1 MKYMHQ
7 VLLLAAAQWKFFRP
21 ALQHFSV
28 TQPFHIN
35 LLQYIM
41 EIFSFNPMEGRVQQ
55 CSETNFNPT
64 IAVHLTVNQYHRLH
78 TDGV

>member
-1 MKYMHQ
+1 
-7 VLLLAAAQWKFFRP
+7 
-21 ALQHFSV
+21 
-28 TQPFHIN
+28 
-35 LLQYIM
+35 M